1 MRVSHLPFGLFR
13 MLLVLIA
20 VMSAVAQAA
29 EAPQP
34 AEPAKAQPAATDGQP
49 TAEPGKEVPLGVSQQ
64 ALGNRFERFQTTLL
78 QMAEQMRKT
87 DPDRAEL
94 LFRALG
100 KSQEERVV
108 SQMRM
113 IEQLLSK
120 EDRAL
125 GDVVKRQEA
134 LQKALLVLL
143 DLLQSENRMDEIE
156 AERKRV
162 EALLKDVNK
171 LIGKEKDVRAATERG
186 ASPDRAA
193 EQQKNVS
200 DETQATVDKIAAQD
214 AKKRAEEDAKN
225 GKPSGAKPNEDGK
238 TPNGEQKPSGK
249 SGDPSGDKKDDPSKP
264 DPNKSRIQKKD
275 MNEQQDGSDPK
286 SPDSQ
291 KPEGTPQQG
300 KPQQGKPQQG
310 QPQQG
315 QPQQGQP
322 QEGQPQEGQQQDQQQ
337 TPGKQELEEARQEMQ
352 KAIENLKKQDRNQA
366 SRSQDEALKRLLQ
379 AKEKFEEI
387 LRQLREEEKKL
398 TLTALEARFRKML
411 ALQLLVYNDTVLLAK
426 NSKMDDIKDRA
437 RQLSRNEDAI
447 VQEVQKALVLLK
459 EEGSSVAFP
468 EATEAIRDDMQ
479 SIVARLDQANV
490 GELTQT
496 IEQNV
501 IEALEEMIDA
511 LQKEIEKSKDKD
523 QQKDQQQQQQQ
534 EPGDD
539 PLVDALSEL
548 KMLRSLQ
555 LRINRTTKKLGRLIE
570 GEQSQEPEVLDQLRT
585 LSRRQAKIQQATYDL
600 AIGRNK

>member
-1 MRVSHLPFGLFR
+1 
-13 MLLVLIA
+13 
-20 VMSAVAQAA
+20 
-29 EAPQP
+29 
-34 AEPAKAQPAATDGQP
+34 
-49 TAEPGKEVPLGVSQQ
+49 
-64 ALGNRFERFQTTLL
+64 
-78 QMAEQMRKT
+78 
-87 DPDRAEL
+87 
-94 LFRALG
+94 
-100 KSQEERVV
+100 
-108 SQMRM
+108 MRM

-120 EDRAL
+120 EDRSL
-125 GDVVKRQEA
+125 GDVVKRQET

-143 DLLQSENRMDEIE
+143 DLLQSENRMNEID
-156 AERKRV
+156 AERKRI

-186 ASPDRAA
+186 SSTDRSA

-200 DETQATVDKIAAQD
+200 EETKQTIEKIAAQD
-214 AKKRAEEDAKN
+214 ASKKAEEDSKNSSKPSEAKPKPGN
-225 GKPSGAKPNEDGK
+225 EGKPQDGGKKPDSK
-238 TPNGEQKPSGK
+238 
-249 SGDPSGDKKDDPSKP
+249 GDDQNPDKKDDPNKP

-275 MNEQQDGSDPK
+275 MNDPKEGDAPK
-286 SPDSQ
+286 SPKDP
-291 KPEGTPQQG
+291 KQQG
-300 KPQQGKPQQG
+300 DPQSGPPQQGKPQQG
-310 QPQQG
+310 QPQSG
-315 QPQQGQP
+315 EP
-322 QEGQPQEGQQQDQQQ
+322 QEGQPQEQQQ
-337 TPGKQELEEARQEMQ
+337 TPGKQELEEAREEMQ

-366 SRSQDEALKRLLQ
+366 SRNQDEALKRLLD

-411 ALQLLVYNDTVLLAK
+411 SLQLLVYNDTVLLAK
-426 NSKMDDIKDRA
+426 NAKPDDIKDRA

-511 LQKEIEKSKDKD
+511 MQKEIEKAKDKD
-523 QQKDQQQQQQQ
+523 QSKDQQQQQQQ
-534 EPGDD
+534 EQGEN

-555 LRINRTTKKLGRLIE
+555 LRINRTTKKLGRMIE
-570 GEQSQEPEVLDQLRT
+570 GEQSLEPEVLDQLRT
-585 LSRRQAKIQQATYDL
+585 LSRRQSKIQQATYDL

>member
-1 MRVSHLPFGLFR
+1 MRVAQLSFGVFR
-13 MLLVLIA
+13 MLLVIFAILLNS
-20 VMSAVAQAA
+20 VRA
-29 EAPQP
+29 EDDAKSP
-34 AEPAKAQPAATDGQP
+34 EPPKTEASQSDALPITEGA
-49 TAEPGKEVPLGVSQQ
+49 GKDVPLGVSQQ

-108 SQMRM
+108 AQMRM

-120 EDRAL
+120 EDRSL
-125 GDVVKRQEA
+125 GDVVKRQET

-143 DLLQSENRMDEIE
+143 DLLQSENRMNEID
-156 AERKRV
+156 AERKRI

-186 ASPDRAA
+186 SSTDRSA

-200 DETQATVDKIAAQD
+200 EETKQTIEKIAAQD
-214 AKKRAEEDAKN
+214 ASKKAEEDSKNSSKPSEAKPKPGN
-225 GKPSGAKPNEDGK
+225 EGKPQDGGKKPDS
-238 TPNGEQKPSGK
+238 NGDDQNP
-249 SGDPSGDKKDDPSKP
+249 DKKDDPNKP

-275 MNEQQDGSDPK
+275 MNDPKEGDAPK
-286 SPDSQ
+286 SPNDP
-291 KPEGTPQQG
+291 KQQG
-300 KPQQGKPQQG
+300 DPQSGPPQQGKPQQG
-310 QPQQG
+310 QPQSG
-315 QPQQGQP
+315 EP
-322 QEGQPQEGQQQDQQQ
+322 QEGQPQEQQQ
-337 TPGKQELEEARQEMQ
+337 TPGKQELEEAREEMQ

-366 SRSQDEALKRLLQ
+366 SRNQDEALKRLLD

-411 ALQLLVYNDTVLLAK
+411 SLQLLVYNDTVLLAK
-426 NSKMDDIKDRA
+426 NAKPDDIKDRA

-511 LQKEIEKSKDKD
+511 MQKEIEKAKDKD
-523 QQKDQQQQQQQ
+523 QSKDQQQQQQQ
-534 EPGDD
+534 EQGEN

-555 LRINRTTKKLGRLIE
+555 LRINRTTKKLGRMIE
-570 GEQSQEPEVLDQLRT
+570 GEQSLEPEVLDQLRT
-585 LSRRQAKIQQATYDL
+585 LSRRQSKIQQATYDL